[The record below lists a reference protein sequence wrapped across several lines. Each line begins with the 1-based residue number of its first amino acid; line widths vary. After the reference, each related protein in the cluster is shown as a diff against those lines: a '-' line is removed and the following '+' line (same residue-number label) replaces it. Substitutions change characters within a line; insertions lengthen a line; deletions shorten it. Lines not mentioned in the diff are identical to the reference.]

1 MLNLYQSLCNYVE
14 DYPQIR
20 PFGAERFPDPHLPRN
35 LWNKINSPFNETV
48 YKPRIINSTNYQHL
62 YAFNHCLTTGAL
74 WRFDHLHTWHK
85 ITPQQPF
92 CNTSLWILHGTET
105 NNTIYAFSTNSRI
118 TMFNTINGTHTTVT
132 INNTIPEQSTTV
144 LAAAV
149 IRNQIH
155 AITLSKQLP
164 ICPSNQMYHV
174 KHQVITR
181 NNQATTLHFFDLITE
196 HVVKNQYNRVLIKIN
211 NNRLCKRFLYV
222 SAK

>member
-1 MLNLYQSLCNYVE
+1 
-14 DYPQIR
+14 
-20 PFGAERFPDPHLPRN
+20 
-35 LWNKINSPFNETV
+35 
-48 YKPRIINSTNYQHL
+48 
-62 YAFNHCLTTGAL
+62 
-74 WRFDHLHTWHK
+74 
-85 ITPQQPF
+85 
-92 CNTSLWILHGTET
+92 
-105 NNTIYAFSTNSRI
+105 
-118 TMFNTINGTHTTVT
+118 MFNTINGTHTTVT

-144 LAAAV
+144 LAAAI